1 MGSGRI
7 HVFVMST
14 NDKLQL
20 ELDLLDQ
27 NETYRVC
34 GRVRDANLVLTS
46 CGKSLVE
53 RRPSYDTVG

>member
-27 NETYRVC
+27 NKTLRMWQ
-34 GRVRDANLVLTS
+34 S
-46 CGKSLVE
+46 S
-53 RRPSYDTVG
+53 RRKFVFDELREIPC